1 MADPRRVLVVEDER
15 GIREALE
22 TALLDEGYQV
32 RTATHG
38 REALDVLAAWPA
50 DLILLDLMLP
60 IMDGWLF
67 LRERRR
73 LGAAPDARVVV
84 VSATRE
90 ARHGTAT
97 ELDADAVIPKPFD
110 LTQLLDTVA
119 RLLAT

>member
-1 MADPRRVLVVEDER
+1 MADPRRVLVVEDEP

-22 TALLDEGYQV
+22 AALLDDGYAV

-38 REALDVLAAWPA
+38 REALDTLATWPA
-50 DLILLDLMLP
+50 ELILLDLMLP

-73 LGAAPDARVVV
+73 LGAAPDARVIV

-90 ARHGTAT
+90 ARHGTAA
-97 ELDADAVIPKPFD
+97 ELGADAVIPKPFD
-110 LTQLLDTVA
+110 LDRLLDTVA

>member
-22 TALLDEGYQV
+22 AALLDEGYDV

-38 REALDVLAAWPA
+38 REALDTLARWPA
-50 DLILLDLMLP
+50 ELILLDLMLP

-73 LGAAPDARVVV
+73 LGAAPDARVIV

-90 ARHGTAT
+90 ARHGTSA
-97 ELDADAVIPKPFD
+97 ELGVDAVVPKPFD
-110 LTQLLDTVA
+110 LDRLLDTMA
-119 RLLAT
+119 RLLSG

>member
-1 MADPRRVLVVEDER
+1 VADSRRVLVVEDER

-22 TALLDEGYQV
+22 AALLDEGYEV

-38 REALDVLAAWPA
+38 REALDTLAAWPA

-60 IMDGWLF
+60 IMDGWVF

-73 LGAAPDARVVV
+73 LGAAPDARVIV

-90 ARHGTAT
+90 SRDGTAAD
-97 ELDADAVIPKPFD
+97 LGVDAVVPKPFD
-110 LTQLLDTVA
+110 LGRLLDTTA
-119 RLLAT
+119 RLLAG

>member
-1 MADPRRVLVVEDER
+1 MADPHRVLVVEDER

-22 TALLDEGYQV
+22 AALLDEGYEV

-38 REALDVLAAWPA
+38 REALDTLATWPA
-50 DLILLDLMLP
+50 EVILLDLMLP

-67 LRERRR
+67 LQERRR
-73 LGAAPDARVVV
+73 LGAAPEARVIV

-97 ELDADAVIPKPFD
+97 ELGADAVVAKPFD
-110 LTQLLDTVA
+110 LDRLLDTVA
-119 RLLAT
+119 RLLGP